1 MKVVDLINKL
11 NDIGYDEN
19 TELTFS
25 FVDRKTGDWHVVS
38 FDNISYGEELTG
50 KPYDKELID
59 IFVDVDYCEEYKL
72 SVSKNVVDDLIE
84 DINGIVN
91 KYRSY

>member
-25 FVDRKTGDWHVVS
+25 FVDRRTGGIGMLYHLII
-38 FDNISYGEELTG
+38 FHMG
-50 KPYDKELID
+50 K
-59 IFVDVDYCEEYKL
+59 
-72 SVSKNVVDDLIE
+72 N
-84 DINGIVN
+84 
-91 KYRSY
+91 

>member
-59 IFVDVDYCEEYKL
+59 ICEEYKL

>member
-25 FVDRKTGDWHVVS
+25 FVDRRTGDWHVVS
-38 FDNISYGEELTG
+38 LDNISYGEELTG
-50 KPYDKELID
+50 KPYDK
-59 IFVDVDYCEEYKL
+59 
-72 SVSKNVVDDLIE
+72 
-84 DINGIVN
+84 
-91 KYRSY
+91 

>member
-1 MKVVDLINKL
+1 MNVVDLINKL

-25 FVDRKTGDWHVVS
+25 FVDRRTGDWHVVS
-38 FDNISYGEELTG
+38 LDNISYGEELTG

-59 IFVDVDYCEEYKL
+59 ICADVDSCEEYKL

-84 DINGIVN
+84 DINAIVN

>member
-25 FVDRKTGDWHVVS
+25 FVDRRTGDWYVVS
-38 FDNISYGEELTG
+38 LDNIC
-50 KPYDKELID
+50 
-59 IFVDVDYCEEYKL
+59 VDVDSCEEYKL

>member
-38 FDNISYGEELTG
+38 FDNISYGEE
-50 KPYDKELID
+50 
-59 IFVDVDYCEEYKL
+59 
-72 SVSKNVVDDLIE
+72 
-84 DINGIVN
+84 INGTIIFPRVLKDDKNSFIPVN
-91 KYRSY
+91 ESPKSIICEVILDE